1 MDVLSSIIDAGLT
14 GAAAASVLGMGL
26 WMVLQNSIPSEAL
39 SDRPASTPGTAAPPL
54 RQAA

>member
-14 GAAAASVLGMGL
+14 GAAAATALGMGL
-26 WMVLQNSIPSEAL
+26 WMVLQGGIPFEAVC
-39 SDRPASTPGTAAPPL
+39 DQPASTPGTAVPSL

>member
-14 GAAAASVLGMGL
+14 GAAAATVLGMGL
-26 WMVLQNSIPSEAL
+26 WMVLQNGIPSEAL
-39 SDRPASTPGTAAPPL
+39 SDRPASAPGTVVPPL